1 MGKNRVKKMRG
12 HAPAHPALCLSLS
25 RDRAVVS
32 SLRVAEHFD
41 KEHYNVLRD
50 IKALLADL
58 PEEHRLNFEG
68 VEYLDAKGE
77 RRPAYNL
84 TRDGFTLL
92 AMGFTGKRALAW
104 KVRYIDAFNLMEA
117 ELLRL
122 HRQPQPRHITPDD
135 IREVMNEQFTRLGRA
150 SLQPDH
156 PLAETWRSEA
166 NNYIRAAAGM
176 PPSGRIN

>member
-1 MGKNRVKKMRG
+1 MGKNRVKKTRG
-12 HAPAHPALCLSLS
+12 HAPAHPALSLSLS

-122 HRQPQPRHITPDD
+122 REAGRRLPSTAD
-135 IREVMNEQFTRLGRA
+135 IRAAADYHMVQLGR
-150 SLQPDH
+150 SVMQPDH
-156 PLAETWRSEA
+156 PLADTWRREA
-166 NNYIRAAAGM
+166 YEFLNAIS
-176 PPSGRIN
+176 PLK